1 MKNMIVFALMTLVT
15 VAASANR
22 SVGADQEYPIFSC
35 LQTQLVP
42 DNTASLQVITGGF
55 AGMTRIKLSVSTF
68 AGPRSENFYVRP
80 ASQAETPAGHVV
92 YNGQN
97 ISLDI
102 SSDQATDGGRAA
114 TLTVQ
119 QGANTHSVQMTCKQH
134 MRAH

>member
-22 SVGADQEYPIFSC
+22 GAGADQEYPIFSC
-35 LQTQLVP
+35 LQTQVVP

-55 AGMTRIKLSVSTF
+55 AGLTRIKLSVSTF

-80 ASQAETPAGHVV
+80 AAQADTPAGHVI
-92 YNGQN
+92 YNGKN

-102 SSDQATDGGRAA
+102 TSDQTEDGGRAA
-114 TLTVQ
+114 VLTVQ
-119 QGANTHSVQMTCKQH
+119 QGQNVHTIEMTCKQLQ
-134 MRAH
+134 AH